1 MKKALFALMCA
12 AAVIFAGCNKATN
25 PLSGGTKGSSLSD
38 QEIQKMDNKTE
49 KCWHVAESVVVS
61 GYSET
66 EHHYFWGTE
75 QEVATMV
82 KASYDASK
90 LMVVGDYEI
99 AYVEETSAKNEDA
112 CDKLDREAEK
122 NNGGDDD
129 DPDAE
134 CWQVTYKTAG
144 MDITLGY
151 MWMSEEAIEEYV
163 AALKKTSGI
172 DYSYKKISDAKDED
186 SCIYYGAG
194 GQGGGQGEGGGNE
207 DQGEL
212 ACWKLSWSFGGDS
225 DVEYMYQYESVVKS
239 MADTYKSLGGT
250 ASYEKTNKGE
260 DDCEED

>member
-25 PLSGGTKGSSLSD
+25 PLSGGTKASTLTSE
-38 QEIQKMDNKTE
+38 QIQNMDNKTE
-49 KCWHVAESVVVS
+49 KCWHVAIQGVA
-61 GYSET
+61 GGQTAT
-66 EHHYFWGTE
+66 EHSYYWATE
-75 QEVATMV
+75 QEVAKMV
-82 KASYDASK
+82 KVEYEAAK
-90 LMVVGDYEI
+90 RLGVVGDYEV

-112 CDKLDREAEK
+112 CDKLDREARKANE
-122 NNGGDDD
+122 

-134 CWQVTYKTAG
+134 CWQVTYQMAG
-144 MDITLGY
+144 MEMTLGY
-151 MWMSEEAIEEYV
+151 MWMNEDAIEEYV
-163 AALKKTSGI
+163 AALKKASGV

-207 DQGEL
+207 DKGEL